1 MSFFAHLSVTE
12 LGPLLQLVQ
21 ESYVV
26 RSHFQ
31 LLNWMQNQVQ
41 HFLPH
46 EILIS
51 AWGDFSLDLVCHDI
65 VSPLPGFRT
74 EEFEDKSIHPFISSL
89 FHRWDA
95 SDRSPFTIQ
104 TSDGFN
110 QDGLQNPN
118 IIETMRRMRCALV
131 HGIKD
136 QRGRHDCLYVF
147 LGPEQLAEPR
157 AREALRFLLPYID
170 TSFRQI
176 AHLPDQY
183 FTEPAEI
190 QDATLSMF
198 ANLPAPTD
206 PSEDDKIDL
215 SSREEEIMHWVRL
228 GKTNQEVGQILDIS
242 SFTVKNHLQ
251 RIFKK
256 LDVLNRAQA
265 VAKMDKGR
273 SETR

>member
-1 MSFFAHLSVTE
+1 
-12 LGPLLQLVQ
+12 
-21 ESYVV
+21 
-26 RSHFQ
+26 
-31 LLNWMQNQVQ
+31 MQNQVQ

-51 AWGDFSLDLVCHDI
+51 AWGDFSLDLTCYDI

-74 EEFEDKSIHPFISSL
+74 EEFDEKSIKPFIGAL
-89 FHRWDA
+89 FRRWEATDH
-95 SDRSPFTIQ
+95 SPYTLQ
-104 TSDGFN
+104 TSEGFN
-110 QDGLQNPN
+110 QESIQNPV
-118 IIETMRRMRCALV
+118 IIDAMKRMRCALV

-147 LGPEQLAEPR
+147 LGPDNLGEPR

-183 FTEPAEI
+183 FTEPTEILDPGLGLFAIAGAEPK
-190 QDATLSMF
+190 DLV
-198 ANLPAPTD
+198 
-206 PSEDDKIDL
+206 EDDRIDL
-215 SSREEEIMHWVRL
+215 STREDEIMHWVRL

-256 LDVLNRAQA
+256 LNVLNRAQA
-265 VAKMDKGR
+265 VAKTEKNK
-273 SETR
+273 